1 MNVVVSV
8 GDDGTWIKECGEGGK
23 DTMSGMTDRE
33 KAVDWSENHQNHLEA
48 ERRRSDLET
57 QTALATTK
65 SPIRARAS
73 GSVGLGGF
81 QSRGGSQ

>member
-33 KAVDWSENHQNHLEA
+33 KAVDWSENHLRGVRLVVRHG
-48 ERRRSDLET
+48 
-57 QTALATTK
+57 
-65 SPIRARAS
+65 RAAS
-73 GSVGLGGF
+73 
-81 QSRGGSQ
+81 